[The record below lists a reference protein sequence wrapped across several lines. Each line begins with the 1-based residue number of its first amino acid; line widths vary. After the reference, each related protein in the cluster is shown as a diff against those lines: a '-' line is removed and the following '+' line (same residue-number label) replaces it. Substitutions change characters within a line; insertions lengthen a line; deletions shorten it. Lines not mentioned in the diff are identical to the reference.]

1 MTLRNDRSNVAT
13 VGALLAMATPLVLH
27 EGLGWSIGWAA
38 TVGLVAGL
46 LVGVLFVTVVITLQQ
61 GPALAWLWLRV
72 WTLERRKRTES
83 RE

>member
-1 MTLRNDRSNVAT
+1 MRRQREDLAT
-13 VGALLAMATPLVLH
+13 VGTVLALATPFVLY
-27 EGLGWSIGWAA
+27 EELGWAIGWAS

-46 LVGVLFVTVVITLQQ
+46 LVGVLFVTVVITLQR

-72 WTLERRKRTES
+72 WAFERRKRTES